1 MTNFRAMCAELL
13 EWAERTSSHYYKQ
26 ADVIVRARALLAQ
39 PEPEVPTDE
48 EIMELMPQEMRDDL
62 AAVARGPS
70 PGWILPPQRQGLIRV
85 ILNRHVVD
93 HARAVLAK
101 WGHPTPQLVVVSERL
116 PEPGEWVWH
125 CYAGVRLWQHGRYN
139 GRQFFIGNGPESHPA
154 THWLPANALPTP
166 EATVHD

>member
-62 AAVARGPS
+62 AAAARALAGDVPW
-70 PGWILPPQRQGLIRV
+70 PGNPKAASAMRI

-93 HARAVLAK
+93 HARAALAK
-101 WGHPTPQLVVVSERL
+101 WGHPTPQPVAVSERL
-116 PEPGEWVWH
+116 PEAGESVWH
-125 CYAGVRLWQHGRYN
+125 CYVGVRFWQHGRYN
-139 GRQFFIGNGPESHPA
+139 GRQFFIDDGPESQPA
-154 THWLPANALPTP
+154 THWRPANALPTP
-166 EATVHD
+166 EA